1 MRWTQQQL
9 LDHGYRPDKVAL
21 WNHLR
26 RSRDPYVIQTAE
38 ALREVLRLADYEP
51 PQALLHWMLVGPWQ
65 ARRKLVARLGRE
77 ANDPIDELL
86 NAAQNYTASHTAS
99 LQGFIHWF
107 DAGEGEL
114 KRDAAENTGLVRV
127 MTVHGSKGLQ
137 APIVILADATGNPDA
152 SPVRGLTLTEE
163 LPGGA
168 GRTLPLP
175 PLKAEERIGPI
186 AEAEAAAALAERQ
199 EHWRL
204 LYVAMT
210 RAEEAVFIGGA
221 LGKRET
227 EPAADSWYARL
238 APLLD
243 PAPVEDD
250 IWGSHLEWGE
260 LAEPVT
266 EAVRPAAAPRP
277 DLPDWATKP
286 IGPEPRPPRPL
297 APSSAGE
304 DLAADPPL
312 PPQVARF
319 AARRGVLIHRL
330 LERLPE
336 VEPERRREVAERWME
351 RQGADLSAAEQG
363 EIVLSAISVLAHP
376 DFTEVFT
383 PSAKGG
389 ALAEIP
395 LAATVDG
402 QVIAGVADRL
412 LVTASEVTVIDFK
425 TARRPPASIDAIPAA
440 NIRQMAAYVAALGKI
455 YPGRSIRAA
464 ILYTQTPEL
473 MVLPDSLLAR
483 YGARLQG
490 GKDSFAASPVE

>member
-1 MRWTQQQL
+1 
-9 LDHGYRPDKVAL
+9 
-21 WNHLR
+21 
-26 RSRDPYVIQTAE
+26 
-38 ALREVLRLADYEP
+38 
-51 PQALLHWMLVGPWQ
+51 
-65 ARRKLVARLGRE
+65 
-77 ANDPIDELL
+77 
-86 NAAQNYTASHTAS
+86 
-99 LQGFIHWF
+99 
-107 DAGEGEL
+107 
-114 KRDAAENTGLVRV
+114 
-127 MTVHGSKGLQ
+127 
-137 APIVILADATGNPDA
+137 
-152 SPVRGLTLTEE
+152 
-163 LPGGA
+163 
-168 GRTLPLP
+168 
-175 PLKAEERIGPI
+175 
-186 AEAEAAAALAERQ
+186 
-199 EHWRL
+199 
-204 LYVAMT
+204 MT

-376 DFTEVFT
+376 DFAEVFT
-383 PSAKGG
+383 PSARGG